1 VFGVDLY
8 RLWAMARKEALQLRR
23 DRRSLALAFVLPVLL
38 VLIFGYAISWDVRDI
53 PLAVVDQ
60 DRTQRSRAL
69 VEAFTSSG
77 YFHLVPSPPTY
88 EEADGWLERERARMV
103 LILRPTFAARVESGR
118 LAPVQALV
126 DGADANTAAIALNY
140 AQVIVGAYSARVA
153 AELHGTA
160 LRQAPLT
167 PQVRIWYNETLTSRN
182 AIVPGLIAVVMMIIA
197 AMLTSLTIARE
208 WERGTMEQL
217 AATPVHPLEV
227 VLGKLIPYVVI
238 GLIDVLMTLALGL
251 LVFQVPFRG
260 SMGFLL
266 LSSLFFLLGAFGVG
280 LFISASLRS
289 QLLATQVSMLATYL
303 PSFLLSGF
311 AFDLTNMPRIL
322 QLLSLVI
329 PARYFVVII
338 KGVFLKG
345 IGLAVLWP
353 ELLAMA
359 AFSVIGLGLAARS
372 FHKELE

>member
-1 VFGVDLY
+1 
-8 RLWAMARKEALQLRR
+8 
-23 DRRSLALAFVLPVLL
+23 
-38 VLIFGYAISWDVRDI
+38 
-53 PLAVVDQ
+53 
-60 DRTQRSRAL
+60 
-69 VEAFTSSG
+69 
-77 YFHLVPSPPTY
+77 
-88 EEADGWLERERARMV
+88 
-103 LILRPTFAARVESGR
+103 
-118 LAPVQALV
+118 
-126 DGADANTAAIALNY
+126 
-140 AQVIVGAYSARVA
+140 
-153 AELHGTA
+153 
-160 LRQAPLT
+160 
-167 PQVRIWYNETLTSRN
+167 
-182 AIVPGLIAVVMMIIA
+182 
-197 AMLTSLTIARE
+197 
-208 WERGTMEQL
+208 MEQL

>member
-1 VFGVDLY
+1 
-8 RLWAMARKEALQLRR
+8 
-23 DRRSLALAFVLPVLL
+23 
-38 VLIFGYAISWDVRDI
+38 
-53 PLAVVDQ
+53 
-60 DRTQRSRAL
+60 
-69 VEAFTSSG
+69 
-77 YFHLVPSPPTY
+77 
-88 EEADGWLERERARMV
+88 
-103 LILRPTFAARVESGR
+103 
-118 LAPVQALV
+118 LV

-153 AELHGTA
+153 AELHGA
-160 LRQAPLT
+160 VLGQAPLT

-182 AIVPGLIAVVMMIIA
+182 SIVPGLIAVVMMIIA

-260 SMGFLL
+260 SMSFLL

-289 QLLATQVSMLATYL
+289 QLVATQVSMLATYL

-311 AFDLTNMPRIL
+311 AFDLTNMPRVL

-345 IGLAVLWP
+345 TGLAVLWP

>member
-1 VFGVDLY
+1 MLGIDLS

-23 DRRSLALAFVLPVLL
+23 DRRSLSLAFVLPVLL

-69 VEAFTSSG
+69 IEAFTSSG
-77 YFHLVPSPPTY
+77 YFHLVASPPTY
-88 EEADGWLERERARMV
+88 AEADAWLERERAR
-103 LILRPTFAARVESGR
+103 LILVLRPTFAARVESGR
-118 LAPVQALV
+118 VASVQALV

-153 AELHGTA
+153 AELHGA
-160 LRQAPLT
+160 VLGQAPLT
-167 PQVRIWYNETLTSRN
+167 PQVRIWYNETLESRN
-182 AIVPGLIAVVMMIIA
+182 SIVPGLIAVVMMIIA

-251 LVFQVPFRG
+251 LVFQVPLRG

-280 LFISASLRS
+280 LFISASMRS
-289 QLLATQVSMLATYL
+289 QLVATQVSMLATYL

-311 AFDLTNMPRIL
+311 AFDIGNMPRIL

-345 IGLAVLWP
+345 IGLTVLWP